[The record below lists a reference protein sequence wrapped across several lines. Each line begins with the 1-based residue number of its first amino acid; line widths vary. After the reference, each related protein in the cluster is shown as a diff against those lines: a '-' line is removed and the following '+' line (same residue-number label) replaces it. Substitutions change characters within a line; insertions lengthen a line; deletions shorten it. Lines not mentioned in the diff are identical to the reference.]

1 MGCDPVRVTGY
12 VDHELPSLVA
22 AEVGQHLSVCPAC
35 AAQDAFETG
44 LPKLLRL
51 AADVAL
57 SPGVERRVLSHTLRA
72 STYC

>member
-35 AAQDAFETG
+35 AAQDAFETA
-44 LPKLLRL
+44 P
-51 AADVAL
+51 
-57 SPGVERRVLSHTLRA
+57 
-72 STYC
+72 